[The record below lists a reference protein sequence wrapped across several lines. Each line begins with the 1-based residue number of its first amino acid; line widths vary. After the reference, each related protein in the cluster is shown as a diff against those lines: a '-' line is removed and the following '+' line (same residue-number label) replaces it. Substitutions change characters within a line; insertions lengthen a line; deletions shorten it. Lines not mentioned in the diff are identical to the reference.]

1 MFILHII
8 KLCVLVMH
16 MTISFTLDIYTTT
29 FIVAN
34 YYSIDWYFEYV
45 YNCQLYKFLD
55 IIVIHSCWMNAREV
69 ISRVIHVL
77 TGSKMVGGRRCNF
90 ALYILIW

>member
-8 KLCVLVMH
+8 KLCALVMH
-16 MTISFTLDIYTTT
+16 KTISFTLDIYTTT

-45 YNCQLYKFLD
+45 YNCQLYYVFRHL
-55 IIVIHSCWMNAREV
+55 S
-69 ISRVIHVL
+69 L
-77 TGSKMVGGRRCNF
+77 YTPVG
-90 ALYILIW
+90 